1 MPRYEIENEGKRY
14 EVEAANEAEALS
26 VFQPKPAGTG
36 VVDQAAD
43 FAQGLGAGVK
53 RGIFNAA
60 GLPADVGGFAQKGVD
75 WAKSKVQGRPLEEI
89 QAENSNRFGYIPP
102 SN

>member
-43 FAQGLGAGVK
+43 FAQGLGAGASEAFSMPLGS
-53 RGIFNAA
+53 RLTLA
-60 GLPADVGGFAQKGVD
+60 GLPKKGLIGPNPRSRV
-75 WAKSKVQGRPLEEI
+75 AR
-89 QAENSNRFGYIPP
+89 
-102 SN
+102 